1 MEYTLPGGI
10 LAWCLSVIQQ
20 LFSELCY
27 LGLSSLVVW
36 LPLVYKIDC
45 PLINEA
51 CVIRFAQDSAWSFI
65 DKICLSKS

>member
-1 MEYTLPGGI
+1 MEYTMPGGI
-10 LAWCLSVIQQ
+10 LAWFLSVIQQ

-27 LGLSSLVVW
+27 LGLSSLAVW
-36 LPLVYKIDC
+36 LPLVYMIDC
-45 PLINEA
+45 PLINVA